1 MQSDKPK
8 LTEFHSQRVQ
18 LNSGRGRSDM
28 TVSTV
33 LQHSK
38 VALAVIAVEAAASGR
53 TRRSNSAMP
62 LEVARERLLEV
73 LRRVEAGR
81 YKPTMHDA
89 LAALDLAQRKGSALG
104 FTSIEHRLLMNVAA
118 ATLRTCSAQY

>member
-1 MQSDKPK
+1 
-8 LTEFHSQRVQ
+8 
-18 LNSGRGRSDM
+18 M

-38 VALAVIAVEAAASGR
+38 VALAVIAVEAAASPR